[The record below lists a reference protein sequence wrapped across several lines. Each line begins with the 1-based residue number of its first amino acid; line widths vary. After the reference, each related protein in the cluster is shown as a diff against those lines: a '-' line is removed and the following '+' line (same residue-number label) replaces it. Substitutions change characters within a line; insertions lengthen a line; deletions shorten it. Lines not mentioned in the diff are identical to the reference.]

1 MQGDIFKAD
10 VHKSGQEW
18 SRKLN
23 TGIFWRRTLHHTVVV
38 ISDPVLAAE
47 VLDRS
52 KCPEFIDK
60 PSDPMFYKAFDEEGH
75 IAGLQSQQHECQ
87 AFDAIGSVGFGK
99 NFNAAADLEGEGAKA
114 CHAVEQAAQSLVS
127 HLRNPISWIP
137 FTQAWRNHKA
147 NIRKVLAVM
156 RGLLQE
162 VHDRQSAPLLGPPS
176 PKDESIAAH
185 LMRVHDKAGNALPH
199 ARQWS
204 ELSIF
209 FYAGVSYDISQH
221 PEVEQK
227 VVEELDQLGL
237 LATPERPTPR
247 SLELADLSRLTYL
260 KCVIKES
267 MRKRPVLPLMFR
279 RAVKDVHIGPYLF
292 PAGTIIEVHVLA
304 MNTHPLY
311 WDRPDDFLPVKRT
324 LNFGD
329 GRRICIGMPLAKLIL
344 PTNLALLLSQFSFR
358 LADKMGGP
366 AQVEADQENS
376 IHDLTGL
383 QRLPELEILDIFAGL
398 PNLRCLYL
406 KGNPLVEAMRNYR
419 KTVISKLPGLTYL
432 DERPIFDVERRCAE
446 AWAEGG
452 LEAERAERLQA
463 KAKEDEEELCRF
475 ATLQRIRQDG
485 FRKRRESLGM
495 PAGDTDPFFENITSS
510 IIEVEDDPPELVA
523 AEQKLAQIQVSK
535 GRENDEPEQEEWNP
549 VRMGADEEP
558 VVEPLTTR
566 SAAKDNST
574 QLAPTQKLQ
583 EKLAPMPSTGRT
595 QDFKF
600 ESADTA
606 AT

>member
-18 SRKLN
+18 SRKFN

-38 ISDPVLAAE
+38 ISDPALAAQ

-52 KCPEFIDK
+52 KCPDFIDK
-60 PSDPMFYKAFDEEGH
+60 PSDPMFYKAFDETTASPPQE
-75 IAGLQSQQHECQ
+75 
-87 AFDAIGSVGFGK
+87 
-99 NFNAAADLEGEGAKA
+99 
-114 CHAVEQAAQSLVS
+114 S
-127 HLRNPISWIP
+127 HLSALTSDPLWQCVRKGTSPAFSPRN
-137 FTQAWRNHKA
+137 
-147 NIRKVLAVM
+147 M
-156 RGLLQE
+156 R
-162 VHDRQSAPLLGPPS
+162 GPPS
-176 PKDESIAAH
+176 PDDESIAAH
-185 LMRVHDKAGNALPH
+185 LMRVRDKAGNALPH

-209 FYAGVSYDISQH
+209 FYAGGISGTAMRLLRVCSYDISQH

-247 SLELADLSRLTYL
+247 GLELADLSRLTYL
-260 KCVIKES
+260 NCVIKES

-279 RAVKDVHIGPYLF
+279 RAVKDVRIGPYLF

-311 WDRPDDFLPVKRT
+311 WDRPDDFLPLLFHAV
-324 LNFGD
+324 D
-329 GRRICIGMPLAKLIL
+329 WLIRKD
-344 PTNLALLLSQFSFR
+344 FSCRWVGQRKSRQNRF
-358 LADKMGGP
+358 L
-366 AQVEADQENS
+366 QENL
-376 IHDLTGL
+376 IYDLTGL
-383 QRLPELEILDIFAGL
+383 QRLPGLEVLNILDIFAGL

-446 AWAEGG
+446 AWAKGG

-463 KAKEDEEELCRF
+463 KEKEEEEERCRF

-485 FRKRRESLGM
+485 FRKRRECLGM
-495 PAGDTDPFFENITSS
+495 PAGDTDPFFEDMTSLHLES
-510 IIEVEDDPPELVA
+510 YELVHVKNDQIVPQVEDDPPELVA
-523 AEQKLAQIQVSK
+523 AEQKLAQIQLGK
-535 GRENDEPEQEEWNP
+535 GRENSEPEQEEWNP
-549 VRMGADEEP
+549 VRMGGDEEP
-558 VVEPLTTR
+558 VVEPLRTR
-566 SAAKDNST
+566 SAAEDNST
-574 QLAPTQKLQ
+574 LAPIRKLQ
-583 EKLAPMPSTGRT
+583 EKLAPVPSTGRT
-595 QDFKF
+595 QNFKF
-600 ESADTA
+600 ETADTA